1 MRVTASPIC
10 FAMAVAALLAAAP
23 PPGSA
28 ETLRAGTPAGNN
40 FTFLPLRIG
49 VTEGVFKKHGLDVA
63 VSDFG
68 GGAKLQQAFVAGAV
82 DIAVSAG
89 TDMAFIAKGAPELA
103 VAAMGSRP
111 MLGLVVPYDSPVKTV
126 DQLKGKKVGV
136 TTVGSLTAWLM
147 QRLMQQKGWKSGDVT
162 LVPIGSELSNEIA
175 LVTTNQI
182 DAVVAPPAVG
192 LQLESQKH
200 GRLLL
205 QTIDPGAD
213 FLGEAIFASGALLHD
228 HPDAVRRFLEAWFEN
243 MDWMQTHKAEVVE
256 LARGYTRFSPE
267 IESQE
272 YDLVM
277 PIFSRDG
284 RFHAAALKT
293 LQQSF
298 VDMGTLDHAPNMS
311 KLYTEAYLPAR

>member
-1 MRVTASPIC
+1 MRSRPIWLIIVMLSLSLSLSISTAR
-10 FAMAVAALLAAAP
+10 AAD
-23 PPGSA
+23 
-28 ETLRAGTPAGNN
+28 TLRAGTPAGNN

-49 VTEGVFKKHGLDVA
+49 VDRGVFAQHGLDVT
-63 VSDFG
+63 VTDFG

-82 DIAVSAG
+82 DVAVSAG

-103 VAAMGSRP
+103 VAAMGSKP

-126 DQLKGKKVGV
+126 DDLKGKKVGV
-136 TTVGSLTAWLM
+136 TTVGSLTEWLAK
-147 QRLMQQKGWKSGDVT
+147 RLMRQKGWPADALT

-175 LVTTNQI
+175 LVTSGQI

-192 LQLESQKH
+192 LQLDAQKH

-205 QTIDPGAD
+205 KTIDPGAD
-213 FLGEAIFASGALLHD
+213 FLGEAIFATTALIHD
-228 HPDAVRRFLEAWFEN
+228 HPDAVRRFLAAWFEN
-243 MDWMQTHKAEVVE
+243 LAWMETHKTEVVDRVR
-256 LARGYTRFSPE
+256 AYTHFAPE
-267 IESQE
+267 IESEE

-298 VDMGTLDHAPNMS
+298 TEMGTLDHAPDMT
-311 KLYTEAYLPAR
+311 KLYTEAYLPK

>member
-1 MRVTASPIC
+1 MRVTGSPFR
-10 FAMAVAALLAAAP
+10 FAMLLTALLAAVVPSAV
-23 PPGSA
+23 A
-28 ETLRAGTPAGNN
+28 ETLRAGTPAGSN

-49 VTEGVFKKHGLDVA
+49 ITQGAFKKVGLDIE

-89 TDMAFIAKGAPELA
+89 TDMAFIAKGAPERA
-103 VAAMGSRP
+103 VAAMGSKP
-111 MLGLVVPYDSPVKTV
+111 VLGLVVPYDSPLKTV
-126 DQLKGKKVGV
+126 DDLKGKKVGV

-147 QRLMQQKGWKSGDVT
+147 QRLMQQKGWKPGDVT

-175 LVTTNQI
+175 LVSTNQI

-213 FLGEAIFASGALLHD
+213 FLGEAIFASTALLHD
-228 HPDAVRRFLEAWFEN
+228 HPDAVRRFLQAWFEN
-243 MDWMQTHKAEVVE
+243 MDWMYAHKAEVVDFV
-256 LARGYTRFSPE
+256 RGYTHFSPE

-272 YDLVM
+272 YDMVM

-298 VDMGTLDHAPNMS
+298 VDMGTLDHAPDMS
-311 KLYTEAYLPAR
+311 KLYTEAYLPKR